1 MKKHTYFHTCPWC
14 GAALD
19 PGERCDCRDPPG
31 DHPGRWPES
40 KYTPTKKERTNDDEK
55 PEC

>member
-19 PGERCDCRDPPG
+19 PGERCDCQDPPG
-31 DHPGRWPES
+31 DHPGRWPEP